1 MREQKRQISPATA
14 ATQMPVGSEVFRLG
28 MSRLGAAVNVL
39 TTDGPAG
46 RFGMTATAVSS
57 VTDQPP
63 TLLVCVNRANY
74 SHDRFKENGVLC
86 VNVLAGR
93 HRALSEAFAGRKL
106 SSDDRFEGAD
116 WHRLATGAP
125 VLADA
130 VVAFDTRITQFTEV
144 GTHSVF
150 FCEVVDMHFGGS
162 AESLIYFDRAFHP
175 IAADDAA
182 KPGER

>member
-1 MREQKRQISPATA
+1 MAERSRSAPPATREA
-14 ATQMPVGSEVFRLG
+14 ELTVGSDMFRRG

-93 HRALSEAFAGRKL
+93 HRALSEAFAGRDL
-106 SSDDRFEGAD
+106 SSDRRFEGAD
-116 WHRLATGAP
+116 WQCLATGAP
-125 VLADA
+125 ALADA
-130 VVAFDTRITQFTEV
+130 VVAFDTRITQVTEV

-150 FCEVVDMHFGGS
+150 FCEVVDLHFGGS

-175 IAADDAA
+175 IAADGAA